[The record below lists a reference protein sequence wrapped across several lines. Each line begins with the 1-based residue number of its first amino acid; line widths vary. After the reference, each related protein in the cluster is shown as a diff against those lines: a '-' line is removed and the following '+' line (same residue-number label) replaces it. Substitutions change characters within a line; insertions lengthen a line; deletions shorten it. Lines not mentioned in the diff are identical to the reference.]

1 MENDDIYTKWPCK
14 KKSGSIS
21 DGKNLIEIA
30 VSQNDENKSALSN
43 KMYDNCASVNSGVK
57 SKSYTQSDNYFSSST
72 SKLEDIKGI
81 LFCYKCKNPYIIIF
95 MDNLDLSFDCG
106 CNFLKNLTIEEYINE
121 YKNKV
126 KNEQYF
132 VHCRKHK
139 NETKL
144 IYYCLDCDY
153 DICELCLKEDSY
165 AYSNKK
171 IKYKAH
177 ENHGL
182 VVLDDINEKFENI
195 KKSIEICNKLIEDK
209 NYDKNKKNK
218 VINIIFVIKTLI
230 EYYPH
235 YKCSNFYKGLI
246 NAENILEKIKANYNF
261 GGHENLVDFRKI
273 TTENNLSQIKDF
285 TDIKSI
291 SIKNSKLVIDLSIF
305 SNRNFQYLTEL
316 ILINDQISDISPL
329 FSCEFPALEKLDLEN
344 NNIDNTIIQFL
355 KTKKFPELTFLN
367 LFMNKITSLEIF
379 EVIKT
384 FKNLTTFYIG
394 ENKLDI
400 HNNTKDYELPEKL
413 EILGI
418 TGNFDGEDA
427 NFIEKLK
434 IENLKVLY
442 LSRNNISSLK
452 YLKKF
457 KFKRLEKIWAI
468 TNEITD
474 IKEIMNINSKE
485 NLKIINLKQNK
496 INNFKELFN
505 IIGDFPILEK
515 IVLIDNNISEKEV
528 IEMKKRIKEK
538 YKRDLNIEVT
548 KLFYNIYKI

>member
-1 MENDDIYTKWPCK
+1 
-14 KKSGSIS
+14 
-21 DGKNLIEIA
+21 
-30 VSQNDENKSALSN
+30 
-43 KMYDNCASVNSGVK
+43 
-57 SKSYTQSDNYFSSST
+57 
-72 SKLEDIKGI
+72 
-81 LFCYKCKNPYIIIF
+81 
-95 MDNLDLSFDCG
+95 
-106 CNFLKNLTIEEYINE
+106 
-121 YKNKV
+121 
-126 KNEQYF
+126 
-132 VHCRKHK
+132 
-139 NETKL
+139 
-144 IYYCLDCDY
+144 
-153 DICELCLKEDSY
+153 
-165 AYSNKK
+165 
-171 IKYKAH
+171 
-177 ENHGL
+177 
-182 VVLDDINEKFENI
+182 
-195 KKSIEICNKLIEDK
+195 
-209 NYDKNKKNK
+209 
-218 VINIIFVIKTLI
+218 VIKTLI

-246 NAENILEKIKANYNF
+246 NAENILEKIKVNYNF

-273 TTENNLSQIKDF
+273 TTESNLSQIKDF

-305 SNRNFQYLTEL
+305 SYRNFQYLTEL

-379 EVIKT
+379 EVIKN

-427 NFIEKLK
+427 NFIEKLG

-468 TNEITD
+468 TNEITN

>member
-1 MENDDIYTKWPCK
+1 M
-14 KKSGSIS
+14 
-21 DGKNLIEIA
+21 
-30 VSQNDENKSALSN
+30 
-43 KMYDNCASVNSGVK
+43 
-57 SKSYTQSDNYFSSST
+57 
-72 SKLEDIKGI
+72 
-81 LFCYKCKNPYIIIF
+81 
-95 MDNLDLSFDCG
+95 
-106 CNFLKNLTIEEYINE
+106 
-121 YKNKV
+121 
-126 KNEQYF
+126 
-132 VHCRKHK
+132 
-139 NETKL
+139 
-144 IYYCLDCDY
+144 
-153 DICELCLKEDSY
+153 
-165 AYSNKK
+165 
-171 IKYKAH
+171 
-177 ENHGL
+177 
-182 VVLDDINEKFENI
+182 
-195 KKSIEICNKLIEDK
+195 
-209 NYDKNKKNK
+209 
-218 VINIIFVIKTLI
+218 
-230 EYYPH
+230 
-235 YKCSNFYKGLI
+235 
-246 NAENILEKIKANYNF
+246 
-261 GGHENLVDFRKI
+261 
-273 TTENNLSQIKDF
+273 
-285 TDIKSI
+285 
-291 SIKNSKLVIDLSIF
+291 
-305 SNRNFQYLTEL
+305 
-316 ILINDQISDISPL
+316 
-329 FSCEFPALEKLDLEN
+329 
-344 NNIDNTIIQFL
+344 
-355 KTKKFPELTFLN
+355 TFLN

-474 IKEIMNINSKE
+474 IKEIMNINSKKY
-485 NLKIINLKQNK
+485 LKIINLKQNK